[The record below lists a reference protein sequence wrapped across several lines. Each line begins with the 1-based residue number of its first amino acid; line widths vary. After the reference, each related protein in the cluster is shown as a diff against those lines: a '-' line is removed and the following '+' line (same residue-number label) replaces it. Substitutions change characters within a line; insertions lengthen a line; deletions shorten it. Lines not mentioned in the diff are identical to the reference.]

1 MASFLN
7 LVLVMYIIKVYNRER
22 EREKER
28 ERAGQEKTVANV
40 YLI

>member
-7 LVLVMYIIKVYNRER
+7 LVLVMYIIKVYNI

-28 ERAGQEKTVANV
+28 ELTGWPREDGS
-40 YLI
+40 